1 MPYCNKYIYSAKP
14 KTLHTNV
21 TSILAIIYLNS
32 KEEIIRILNDSYVR
46 SHFPPR
52 IQGVSET
59 KHQTDKS
66 KSINLPSPSLEKDQ
80 KDSLSKKKK
89 KKNL

>member
-14 KTLHTNV
+14 KTLYTNV
-21 TSILAIIYLNS
+21 TSILAIIYHNS

-52 IQGVSET
+52 IQGVPET
-59 KHQTDKS
+59 KHQTGKS
-66 KSINLPSPSLEKDQ
+66 KSINFPSLITRKR
-80 KDSLSKKKK
+80 SKG
-89 KKNL
+89 